1 MLASSIL
8 RARHASCRMGT
19 ASVGGLR
26 GSGARTGEHEIYG
39 SRSQAQGPFGM
50 TEEQIS
56 YLLAD
61 VPVRSLLATDW
72 YELDICDRNY
82 RSGVSRRDTFELF
95 SRQAPFGGAYMVC
108 AGTVRALTY
117 LLFALTREEAD
128 WLVAQGLSREFANY
142 LLSVGRTLFRGVDIW
157 IVEEGRLV
165 FPYEPIMRVEGPSI
179 PVQLLE
185 TYALNAVN
193 YSTLVATKAAR
204 MRQAA
209 GERPVLL
216 EFGMRRAQDLA
227 HLVAARCAMIG
238 GLDATSNTYA
248 SRIYGTPPRG
258 SVMHSQIQRY
268 SNEVEAF
275 RALYRSALDK
285 NRVVFL
291 LDTYDTRQGIKNAI
305 TVAREMRAE
314 GHELYAVR
322 LDSGDLAALSREV
335 RQALRD
341 AGFGDVRIILSG
353 DLNEERISAL
363 VKAGAEFDV
372 LGLGTE
378 LVTCSGQPALP
389 GVYKMTATS
398 DPETGGTVGRMK
410 LSNDPGKAT
419 LPGAHQVYRFYAP
432 DGSMVED
439 VIGLDPDDD
448 ELASMG
454 GEPLLRRAV
463 RDGEI
468 VLPVSSPSE
477 MLQNARRRAALD
489 LSRLPE
495 RYRALKDA
503 PAYSV
508 RLSQRVDELRRE
520 MIRETGAAAEGE
532 PLEA

>member
-1 MLASSIL
+1 
-8 RARHASCRMGT
+8 
-19 ASVGGLR
+19 
-26 GSGARTGEHEIYG
+26 
-39 SRSQAQGPFGM
+39 M
-50 TEEQIS
+50 TQEEIS

-82 RSGVSRRDTFELF
+82 RTGTSRRDTFELF

-117 LLFALTREEAD
+117 LLFSLTREEAD
-128 WLVAQGLSREFANY
+128 WLVAQDLSREFAEY
-142 LLSVGRTLFRGVDIW
+142 LLSAGRGLFRGVDIW
-157 IVEEGRLV
+157 IVDEGRLV

-209 GERPVLL
+209 GERAVLL

-227 HLVAARCAMIG
+227 HLVGARCALIG

-248 SRIYGTPPRG
+248 SRVYGTPPRG

-268 SNEVEAF
+268 GNETEAF
-275 RALYRSALDK
+275 RSLYRSALDK
-285 NRVVFL
+285 NRVVLL

-305 TVAREMRAE
+305 TVAREMRAH

-322 LDSGDLAALSREV
+322 LDSGDLATLSKEV
-335 RQALRD
+335 RRALRD
-341 AGFGDVRIILSG
+341 AGFGNVKIILSG
-353 DLNEERISAL
+353 DLNEEKIASL
-363 VKAGAEFDV
+363 VRAGAEFDI

-398 DPETGGTVGRMK
+398 DPDTGGSVGRMK

-439 VIGLDPDDD
+439 VIGLHPDDSD
-448 ELASMG
+448 LAQVG
-454 GEPLLRRAV
+454 GEPLLRQAV
-463 RDGEI
+463 KDGEI
-468 VLPVSSPSE
+468 VLPISSPGQ
-477 MLQNARRRAALD
+477 MLEDAKRRAALD
-489 LSRLPE
+489 LQRLPE
-495 RYRALKDA
+495 PYRALSGA
-503 PAYSV
+503 PRYPV
-508 RLSQRVDELRRE
+508 RLSRRVEQLRRL
-520 MIRETGAAAEGE
+520 MMRETGGPAEGE